1 LCFNCE
7 SSPAVPDHL
16 PLASGI
22 SIRIASDPKPPN
34 VYTDNFMEPPVSGI
48 TNLAKVWT
56 FIG

>member
-1 LCFNCE
+1 
-7 SSPAVPDHL
+7 L